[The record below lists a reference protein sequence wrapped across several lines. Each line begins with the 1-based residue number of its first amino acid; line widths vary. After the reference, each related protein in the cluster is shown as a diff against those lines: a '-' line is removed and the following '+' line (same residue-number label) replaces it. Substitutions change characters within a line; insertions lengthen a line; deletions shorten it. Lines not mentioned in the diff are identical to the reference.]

1 VADADGRLKGSGGA
15 VFETI
20 GVGLE
25 ELRRRGRKVAR
36 ARGRQILLIA
46 AEDRVL
52 AIANRC
58 PHEGYPLSEGT
69 LGPGCVLT
77 CDWHNWKFDLESGKT
92 LVGRD
97 PVRTYPV
104 RLDGDAIL
112 VDLADPPA
120 DRQREQA
127 LTGLG
132 AAMADNDRTRMAR
145 EVARLERAGFDGRV
159 AVAHAMA
166 SIEDRL
172 EGGMTHAH
180 AAAADWLALSGRAPT
195 AELRLAA
202 LLEPIG
208 HLAEDT
214 LGAGCY
220 PYPEGTLPWDEA
232 AFLAAMEAEDESAAL
247 AHLEGALG
255 QGLAYADVRPA
266 LGAAALAHYADFGH
280 SAIYVLKAGQVIDRL
295 GADITPTVLRALVRQ
310 LIYARREDR
319 LPEFRGYAEALER
332 WGAKGAEAVVAEDLV
347 GLSTPGALRR
357 VLASSARPTREIYDA
372 LLGAAGWN
380 LLHFD
385 LTFDTAA
392 GAVIADNVSW
402 LDFTH
407 ALTFAS
413 AARRLCEDRRDLW
426 PAALLQMALFVGRNR
441 AYVRADQD
449 LSAWQVA
456 DSDAFVATEMAK
468 LYDHG
473 IPEPIIA
480 CHRLKVLFALED
492 ELAASP
498 NASLVETLCAGV
510 NRYLNTPPKRHHGLR
525 LARQARAFIAKEG

>member
-1 VADADGRLKGSGGA
+1 
-15 VFETI
+15 VFEAV
-20 GVGLE
+20 GVGLS

-36 ARGRQILLIA
+36 AHGRQILLIA
-46 AEDRVL
+46 AQDGVF

-77 CDWHNWKFDLESGKT
+77 CNWHNWKFDLASGKT

-104 RLDGDAIL
+104 RLDGETIL

-120 DRQREQA
+120 ERQREQA
-127 LTGLG
+127 LAGLG
-132 AAMADNDRTRMAR
+132 AALADNDRTRMAR
-145 EVARLERAGFDGRV
+145 EVARLERAGFDGRI
-159 AVAHAMA
+159 AVAHAIA
-166 SIEDRL
+166 STQDRL

-180 AAAADWLALSGRAPT
+180 AAAADWLALSSRARAP
-195 AELRLAA
+195 ELRLAA

-214 LGAGCY
+214 LGAGRY
-220 PYPEGTLPWDEA
+220 PYPEGARSWDEA
-232 AFLAAMEAEDESAAL
+232 AFLAAMEAEDEPAAL
-247 AHLEGALG
+247 AHVAGALG
-255 QGLAYADVRPA
+255 DGLAYADLRPTLA
-266 LGAAALAHYADFGH
+266 EAALAHYADFGH

-295 GADITPTVLRALVRQ
+295 GADVTPTMLRALVRQ

-319 LPEFRGYAEALER
+319 LPEFRGYARALDR
-332 WGAKGAEAVVAEDLV
+332 WDGKGGEAVQAKDLV
-347 GLSTPGALRR
+347 GLSTPSALRR
-357 VLASSARPTREIYDA
+357 VVASAARPARELYDA

-385 LTFDTAA
+385 LTFDTVA
-392 GAVIADNVSW
+392 GAVIADNVGW

-407 ALTFAS
+407 ALTFGN
-413 AARRLCEDRRDLW
+413 AARRLCEDRPDLW
-426 PAALLQMALFVGRNR
+426 AAALLQLALFVGRNR
-441 AYVRADQD
+441 RYVRSDQD
-449 LSAWQVA
+449 LSAWRVA
-456 DSDAFVATEMAK
+456 DPDAFVATEMAR

-473 IPEPIIA
+473 VPEPIIA

-492 ELAASP
+492 ELAAAP
-498 NASLVETLCAGV
+498 DAPWVETLCAGV